1 MTIHGNKFL
10 VGVGTGGIE
19 TPFIAMCLVYKLL
32 SLISNRSLTIYI
44 GMDSQDPNTP
54 SGVDGSWPMGDGAM
68 FVKVGGETP

>member
-1 MTIHGNKFL
+1 MLLRYILICLKAR
-10 VGVGTGGIE
+10 GG
-19 TPFIAMCLVYKLL
+19 
-32 SLISNRSLTIYI
+32 SNRKTSNIYNFALKLYSSLTICI